1 MLFSSYTTQIVKNS
15 MHLGKKNETLCILLQ
30 DGEKKVVDTVTSYF
44 GIRSIEIR
52 SKEIY
57 IIHPSD
63 IQYDKYKIHPLDV

>member
-1 MLFSSYTTQIVKNS
+1 

-57 IIHPSD
+57 IIPPSD
-63 IQYDKYKIHPLDV
+63 IHYTV